1 MGAEVR
7 PVLHEYSVGISR
19 LAGSVRILMEE
30 ILTKSIEYDEP
41 AGSIVRVIDGVT
53 YTVLLH
59 FNPSSKESPKD
70 KIMRM
75 IRNGI
80 RAECLAK

>member
-1 MGAEVR
+1 
-7 PVLHEYSVGISR
+7 
-19 LAGSVRILMEE
+19 MEE
-30 ILTKSIEYDEP
+30 ILTKPMEHDEP

-75 IRNGI
+75 IKNDI
-80 RAECLAK
+80 QTEASLA

>member
-1 MGAEVR
+1 
-7 PVLHEYSVGISR
+7 
-19 LAGSVRILMEE
+19 MEE
-30 ILTKSIEYDEP
+30 ILTKPMGHDEP

-59 FNPSSKESPKD
+59 FNPNSKETPKD

-75 IRNGI
+75 IKTEIITDGI
-80 RAECLAK
+80 AE

>member
-1 MGAEVR
+1 
-7 PVLHEYSVGISR
+7 
-19 LAGSVRILMEE
+19 MEE
-30 ILTKSIEYDEP
+30 ILTKPMEHDEP

-59 FNPSSKESPKD
+59 FNPNSKESPKD

-75 IRNGI
+75 IKNDI
-80 RAECLAK
+80 QTEASLA

>member
-1 MGAEVR
+1 
-7 PVLHEYSVGISR
+7 
-19 LAGSVRILMEE
+19 MEE
-30 ILTKSIEYDEP
+30 ILTKPMEHGEP

-59 FNPSSKESPKD
+59 FNPNSKETPKD

-75 IRNGI
+75 IKNDI
-80 RAECLAK
+80 QTEASLA

>member
-1 MGAEVR
+1 MD
-7 PVLHEYSVGISR
+7 
-19 LAGSVRILMEE
+19 E
-30 ILTKSIEYDEP
+30 ILTKPMEHDEP

-59 FNPSSKESPKD
+59 FNPNSKETPKD

-75 IRNGI
+75 IKNDI
-80 RAECLAK
+80 QTEASLA